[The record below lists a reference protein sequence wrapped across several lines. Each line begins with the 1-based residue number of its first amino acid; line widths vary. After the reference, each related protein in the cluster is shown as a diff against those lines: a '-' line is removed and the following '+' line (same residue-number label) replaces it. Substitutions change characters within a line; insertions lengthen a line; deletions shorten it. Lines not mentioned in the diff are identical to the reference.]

1 MTADKIVEIII
12 DRRNLLIDR
21 AKKITS
27 GWFCS
32 DTIYPKQRYY
42 VPMVRAR
49 ETKSGGKTVS
59 IYWARRTP
67 VNKWRGKIMRRGKGG
82 PSRLTKVTN
91 TYMPANKVGQA
102 YPISM
107 FTSIDENC
115 EERQDILVVEKKL
128 SAIRAEL
135 KALGRLIVAAKR
147 CSKHTISDLRTI
159 YE

>member
-1 MTADKIVEIII
+1 
-12 DRRNLLIDR
+12 
-21 AKKITS
+21 
-27 GWFCS
+27 
-32 DTIYPKQRYY
+32 
-42 VPMVRAR
+42 
-49 ETKSGGKTVS
+49 
-59 IYWARRTP
+59 
-67 VNKWRGKIMRRGKGG
+67 
-82 PSRLTKVTN
+82 
-91 TYMPANKVGQA
+91 
-102 YPISM
+102 M

>member
-1 MTADKIVEIII
+1 
-12 DRRNLLIDR
+12 
-21 AKKITS
+21 
-27 GWFCS
+27 
-32 DTIYPKQRYY
+32 
-42 VPMVRAR
+42 
-49 ETKSGGKTVS
+49 
-59 IYWARRTP
+59 
-67 VNKWRGKIMRRGKGG
+67 
-82 PSRLTKVTN
+82 
-91 TYMPANKVGQA
+91 MPANKVGQA